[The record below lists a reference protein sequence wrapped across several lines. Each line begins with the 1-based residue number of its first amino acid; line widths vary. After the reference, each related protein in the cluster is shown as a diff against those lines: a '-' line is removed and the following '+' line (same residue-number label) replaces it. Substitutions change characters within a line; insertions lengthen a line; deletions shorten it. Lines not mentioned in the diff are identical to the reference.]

1 MRIGFFL
8 RDLKVEGVQVVTLRL
23 AETLTTMG
31 YRCDLITLNSDQ
43 DLLLP
48 KNVQHHN
55 MGLEKSISYRTASKY
70 VEGFLSYLNA
80 LEMDD
85 EPFRAIFSV
94 HGETNDIISF
104 IDDER
109 LVHCIHNSD
118 EYSYNNKNWFKKLK
132 FKRRFSQKI
141 NGKHVVCVS
150 YGIKEFVDQYF
161 SGKYLSVSTIYN
173 PFNVDKIIEQ
183 AEQPPVYSL
192 PEDYIVFVGRL
203 EKQKNV
209 FLLLETISKL
219 KSDISLVIIGQ
230 GKLKDKITD
239 SAKVLGIS
247 DRVIIYPFCHNPYP
261 IIKRAKLLALT
272 SIYEGLPTVIIEA
285 LILGTHVMSTNCP
298 TGPSEIL
305 VNSLNKYLIDSY
317 DAEKIANKIDDILL
331 DKTKID
337 CSTIRDKFCSESI
350 GKQYIKFIEEKGL

>member
-23 AETLTTMG
+23 AETLAIMG

-55 MGLEKSISYRTASKY
+55 LGLEKSFSYRTASKY
-70 VEGFLSYLNA
+70 VKGFLSYLNE

-85 EPFRAIFSV
+85 EPFRVIFSV

-104 IDDER
+104 INDKR

-150 YGIKEFVDQYF
+150 HGIKMFVEQYF
-161 SGKYLSVSTIYN
+161 SGKCLSVSTIYN

-183 AEQPPVYSL
+183 AEQPAVYSL

-239 SAKVLGIS
+239 SARFLGIS
-247 DRVIIYPFCHNPYP
+247 DRVIIYPFCQNPYP
-261 IIKRAKLLALT
+261 IIKQAKLLALT

-317 DAEKIANKIDDILL
+317 DAEKIANKIDDILM

-337 CSTIRDKFCSESI
+337 CSTIRDNFCSESI